1 MMNPPKRE
9 RPVERV
15 ARAILSS
22 RDLVIATTFLILGYV
37 MGMIPH

>member
-1 MMNPPKRE
+1 MMNPRKQE

-15 ARAILSS
+15 VRALVSS